1 MEENKNYFLV
11 EGVAKEDWIGFDS
24 YLYSLESAISNGAKF
39 IGLIADY
46 GSGKSTLINMLDEK
60 QKLKNNNLIKI
71 NLWNCYSSNEDNKI
85 DIHRIFLHQLIDKLN
100 IGNKNYYKKKIDKN
114 YNIFDIKFKYN
125 NSIFALILFFYYI
138 LCILEKLGFITLF
151 IPELTLIGY
160 SLIAVLTLL
169 CVIYYKPV
177 IAYKKA
183 EENFRIIDE
192 NDTKDLYNEI
202 IGEYYLKNKN
212 AGDLIICLEELDRY
226 DNSDTILEYLKEFYK
241 FYKEPIPTQ
250 RVIFIVSLKSSNQLN
265 ELNNK
270 ENDDDNINQIKNI
283 YEKIFD
289 FIVNLNQINIHDYD
303 SIIWS
308 LINEKQNQIPEGIKI
323 PHEKN
328 LKNWRY
334 LYKGE
339 YIKIRDI
346 KHRYNFAISLYLSVN
361 ESGIKANF
369 DKCLFISYLE
379 DEYNELY
386 EKLINENLINPI
398 LINYANSNRN
408 FKELGIDDKENNVLL
423 EGLDSKYIS
432 VDYNYY
438 FYKFPKNK
446 KSYNIYEYEL
456 YNAIFYDED
465 SKNLNISLK
474 KLKEIEIYD
483 ILSKRANYTF
493 LPKITFKYPKLLMIA
508 YNKEYE
514 AFCNT
519 LEKNFDLLSNFDQFH
534 NLIENLKKLNKNEYK
549 TILNEYFKYHLPKI
563 KELDKEKI
571 LTLRKKIVKELGNES
586 AIISDIFMGENHLI
600 SGEEISYINSFQTI
614 IKLTNFEMID
624 EDCLN
629 NYINVLKKQ
638 KTSKQ
643 SIIDLLISLSKN
655 NNITNEMYNN
665 FFYSIRLNEYDF
677 RDSEYL
683 KILEISKTKLEL
695 DNVNNYNKF
704 LNYINYYC
712 QKFDDYYLENLKK
725 TDLKTNIVSYKNYLD
740 KCGKIYTNSMKL
752 LDDYSRDNTVFGFS
766 KNIREQFYKN
776 GYYQYYVISTRLN
789 ENFYEIEDDK
799 FDNLA
804 ERYVSEYEYRK
815 NWKCKVGNN
824 MKQYLYKNVNMSK
837 LDESRLILFNDLPQR
852 VDIIESVL
860 NTNNDVF
867 INKYLSKINKI
878 NVKDIKI
885 VFKLLGEYNRN
896 KGLKKSTKSNLKT
909 LTKNKEC
916 LQQLD
921 ARRKIL
927 EFI

>member
-1 MEENKNYFLV
+1 MIV
-11 EGVAKEDWIGFDS
+11 EVCF
-24 YLYSLESAISNGAKF
+24 
-39 IGLIADY
+39 
-46 GSGKSTLINMLDEK
+46 
-60 QKLKNNNLIKI
+60 
-71 NLWNCYSSNEDNKI
+71 
-85 DIHRIFLHQLIDKLN
+85 
-100 IGNKNYYKKKIDKN
+100 
-114 YNIFDIKFKYN
+114 
-125 NSIFALILFFYYI
+125 
-138 LCILEKLGFITLF
+138 
-151 IPELTLIGY
+151 
-160 SLIAVLTLL
+160 
-169 CVIYYKPV
+169 
-177 IAYKKA
+177 
-183 EENFRIIDE
+183 
-192 NDTKDLYNEI
+192 
-202 IGEYYLKNKN
+202 
-212 AGDLIICLEELDRY
+212 
-226 DNSDTILEYLKEFYK
+226 
-241 FYKEPIPTQ
+241 
-250 RVIFIVSLKSSNQLN
+250 
-265 ELNNK
+265 
-270 ENDDDNINQIKNI
+270 
-283 YEKIFD
+283 
-289 FIVNLNQINIHDYD
+289 
-303 SIIWS
+303 
-308 LINEKQNQIPEGIKI
+308 
-323 PHEKN
+323 
-328 LKNWRY
+328 
-334 LYKGE
+334 
-339 YIKIRDI
+339 
-346 KHRYNFAISLYLSVN
+346 
-361 ESGIKANF
+361 
-369 DKCLFISYLE
+369 
-379 DEYNELY
+379 
-386 EKLINENLINPI
+386 
-398 LINYANSNRN
+398 
-408 FKELGIDDKENNVLL
+408 
-423 EGLDSKYIS
+423 
-432 VDYNYY
+432 
-438 FYKFPKNK
+438 
-446 KSYNIYEYEL
+446 
-456 YNAIFYDED
+456 
-465 SKNLNISLK
+465 
-474 KLKEIEIYD
+474 
-483 ILSKRANYTF
+483 
-493 LPKITFKYPKLLMIA
+493 
-508 YNKEYE
+508 
-514 AFCNT
+514 
-519 LEKNFDLLSNFDQFH
+519 
-534 NLIENLKKLNKNEYK
+534 
-549 TILNEYFKYHLPKI
+549 
-563 KELDKEKI
+563 
-571 LTLRKKIVKELGNES
+571 
-586 AIISDIFMGENHLI
+586 
-600 SGEEISYINSFQTI
+600 
-614 IKLTNFEMID
+614 
-624 EDCLN
+624 N
-629 NYINVLKKQ
+629 NYINVLIKQ
-638 KTSKQ
+638 ITSKQ

-824 MKQYLYKNVNMSK
+824 MKQYLYKIVNMSK